1 MKIDCNGVYK
11 EYWIICS
18 QPCTEHLYLVNLLQ
32 HEIFV
37 GHPAARVVSTMPIKQ
52 LAVCVVWYSRRIH
65 LFCAFCII
73 RDQQMKAAQ
82 VKYEED
88 DNLIDDFLDDLAED
102 DVDSDYKPWVTYDVI
117 VYTSITISILW
128 ILAILT

>member
-1 MKIDCNGVYK
+1 
-11 EYWIICS
+11 
-18 QPCTEHLYLVNLLQ
+18 
-32 HEIFV
+32 
-37 GHPAARVVSTMPIKQ
+37 
-52 LAVCVVWYSRRIH
+52 
-65 LFCAFCII
+65 
-73 RDQQMKAAQ
+73 MKAAQ